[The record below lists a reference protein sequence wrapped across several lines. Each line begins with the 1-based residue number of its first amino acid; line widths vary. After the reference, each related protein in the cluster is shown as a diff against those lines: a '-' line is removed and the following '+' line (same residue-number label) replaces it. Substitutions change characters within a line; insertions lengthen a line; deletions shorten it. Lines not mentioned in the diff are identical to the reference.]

1 MSDKLQFTLKQQ
13 ELMSLLKHN
22 KLHRLNL
29 LEGSVRSGKT
39 WISLLLWAVW
49 ISTRPVDY
57 AYLMCAK
64 TLQTLKRNCLM
75 LLQELVGEDNFKF
88 SISTKEGRLFGRKI
102 LFEGANDA
110 KSENK
115 IRGMTLGGAYC
126 DELTLF
132 QKDFFT
138 MLLSR
143 LSVTGAKL
151 IATTNPDVPT
161 HWLKKDYIDNKKV
174 DMLVL
179 RFLIDDNTTLPA
191 DYIRDIKK
199 EYTGV
204 YYERFILGNWVA
216 AEGVIY
222 PQFADNPARYIINTP
237 PDDLIFVSIGGDFG
251 GNGSAHTL
259 NATGFTVGFKNIVTL
274 DEYYRKETIS
284 PYQLED
290 DFCNFIEGVCSRYKC
305 TEVYLDSAEQ
315 ILIKGVKLAA
325 QRRGLRVN
333 IHNARKGDINKRI
346 IFYNRL
352 IAAGRYKIM
361 ENCKHTIEAFQTAIW
376 KPNTT
381 EEKRLDDGSINIDSL
396 DAQEYSTEPYMTNI
410 FDAERRL

>member
-57 AYLMCAK
+57 EYLMCAK

>member
-132 QKDFFT
+132 PKDFFT

-179 RFLIDDNTTLPA
+179 RFLIHDNSTLPA

-396 DAQEYSTEPYMTNI
+396 DAQEYSTETYMTNI

>member
-1 MSDKLQFTLKQQ
+1 
-13 ELMSLLKHN
+13 MSLLKHN